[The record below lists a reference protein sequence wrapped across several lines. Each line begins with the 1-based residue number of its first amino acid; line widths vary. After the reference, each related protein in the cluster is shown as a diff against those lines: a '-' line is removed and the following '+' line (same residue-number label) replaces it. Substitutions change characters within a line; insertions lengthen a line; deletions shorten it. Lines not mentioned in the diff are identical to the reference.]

1 MNISERRVGSVV
13 ILDLQ
18 GKILLGDGDIQLKEY
33 IAKLIE
39 HGERRVLLNMAG
51 VPYMDSS
58 GLGEVV
64 RCYTAV
70 KRVPGGGELKLV
82 NLTQRLQDLLTIT
95 KLITVFE
102 AFESEE
108 SALAAF
114 KSVDATGSK

>member
-1 MNISERRVGSVV
+1 MNISERRIGSII

-33 IAKLIE
+33 IARLIE
-39 HGERRVLLNMAG
+39 QGERRVLLNMAG

-70 KRVPGGGELKLV
+70 KRASGGGELKLV
-82 NLTQRLQDLLTIT
+82 NLTQRIQDLLTIT

-102 AFESEE
+102 TFESEE
-108 SALAAF
+108 SALGAF
-114 KSVDATGSK
+114 KPQDPQSH